1 MQGIKFY
8 SSIAHKI
15 PLCLIFLFVPENCI
29 RDAFR
34 ALGISL
40 ADEVGVHILGG
51 GDLGVAKAFG
61 DTDRIGARIV
71 QNGCHGVA
79 EFVGVDMRQ
88 IMAPLKLS
96 EEAAQRIR

>member
-1 MQGIKFY
+1 MIITK
-8 SSIAHKI
+8 
-15 PLCLIFLFVPENCI
+15 NCI
-29 RDAFR
+29 RDTFCTLR
-34 ALGISL
+34 ICL
-40 ADEVGVHILGG
+40 ADEMGVHILGG

-61 DTDRIGARIV
+61 DADRVSARIV

-96 EEAAQRIR
+96 EEATQRIR